1 MREPHDKPADLAIQR
16 AVALMDADL
25 ARRWTVAQL
34 ARAVGLSRPAFA
46 RRFVEQAGTSPLRL
60 LARRRMERAAEL
72 LAQPAAGLAWIAAQ
86 VGYDS
91 EFAFNRAF
99 KRHHGLAPGS
109 FRRELRRGLRALPQ
123 RHGTPMLRL
132 AA

>member
-60 LARRRMERAAEL
+60 LARRRMERAA
-72 LAQPAAGLAWIAAQ
+72 GLAWIAAQ